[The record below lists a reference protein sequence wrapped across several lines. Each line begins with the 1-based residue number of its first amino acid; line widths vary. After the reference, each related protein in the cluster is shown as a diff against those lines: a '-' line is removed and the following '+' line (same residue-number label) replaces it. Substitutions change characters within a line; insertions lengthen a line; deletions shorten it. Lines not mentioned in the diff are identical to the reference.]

1 MIVTHPA
8 SGALGEVTWVDLLD
22 PTREEVERVR
32 DATGLRVPTN
42 EEVSEIQSS
51 SRLAMEQAA
60 YYVTTPLLAGSD
72 EDHLKLAPAGFV
84 LSARVLIT
92 VHFTRIDSLDDAR
105 VACVKGCVTTAEE
118 SFLRIL
124 EAVVDRAA
132 DSLERAGNECDALSH
147 AVFHGHGAKGHAAR
161 TSLRKI
167 GHIAHQ
173 ASYTRDELLG
183 IARIVGFIGQS
194 ALPDVPLVNAARMK
208 AIGTDIASLT
218 EYETRLSAK
227 VQFALDATLGF
238 INIEQNEIVKTL
250 TVASVVGIPPVL
262 VAGIYGMNFH
272 EMPELGWPL
281 GYPMAL
287 ALIVVSALLPLFWF
301 RKRGW
306 L

>member
-8 SGALGEVTWVDLLD
+8 SDALGEVAWIDLLD

-32 DATGLRVPTN
+32 VATGLRVPTN

-51 SRLAMEQAA
+51 SRLAMEQGA

-72 EDHLKLAPAGFV
+72 EYNFRLAPAGFV

-92 VHFTRIDSLDDAR
+92 VHFTRVDSLDDAR
-105 VACVKGCVTTAEE
+105 VVCVKDCAMTAEE

-124 EAVVDRAA
+124 EAVVERAA
-132 DSLERAGNECDALSH
+132 DALERAGNECDALSH
-147 AVFHGHGAKGHAAR
+147 AVFHGHSAKSQDSR
-161 TSLRKI
+161 VSLRKI

-183 IARIVGFIGQS
+183 IARIVGFVRQS
-194 ALPDVPLVNAARMK
+194 ALPEVLLVNAARMN

-218 EYETRLSAK
+218 EYETRLSVK
-227 VQFALDATLGF
+227 VQFVLDATLGF
-238 INIEQNEIVKTL
+238 INIEQNEIVKIL
-250 TVASVVGIPPVL
+250 TITSVVGISPVL

-272 EMPELGWPL
+272 EMPELEWSL
-281 GYPMAL
+281 GYPMAI
-287 ALIVVSALLPLFWF
+287 ALIVVTAVLPLFWF
-301 RKRGW
+301 KKRGW

>member
-1 MIVTHPA
+1 MIATHPA
-8 SGALGEVTWVDLLD
+8 HGALGEVAWIDLLD

-32 DATGLRVPTN
+32 EATGLRVPTN

-51 SRLAMEQAA
+51 SRLATEQGA

-72 EDHLKLAPAGFV
+72 ERKLWLAPVGFV

-92 VHFTRIDSLDDAR
+92 VHFTAIDSLDNAR
-105 VACVKGCVTTAEE
+105 VVCVNDRATTAEE

-132 DSLERAGNECDALSH
+132 DALERAGNECDALSH
-147 AVFHGHGAKGHAAR
+147 AVFHGQSAKSEGSRA
-161 TSLRKI
+161 SLQKI

-173 ASYTRDELLG
+173 TSHTRDELLG
-183 IARIVGFIGQS
+183 IARIVGFVRQS
-194 ALPDVPLVNAARMK
+194 VLPDVLIVNAGRMNG
-208 AIGTDIASLT
+208 IGLDIASLT

-250 TVASVVGIPPVL
+250 TIASVAGIPPVL

-272 EMPELGWPL
+272 KMPELEWSL

-287 ALIVVSALLPLFWF
+287 ALIVVTTLLPLLWF
-301 RKRGW
+301 KKRGW
-306 L
+306 M

>member
-1 MIVTHPA
+1 MIATHPA
-8 SGALGEVTWVDLLD
+8 NGALGEVVWIDLLD
-22 PTREEVERVR
+22 PSREEVERVHA
-32 DATGLRVPTN
+32 ATGLRVPTN

-51 SRLAMEQAA
+51 RRLATDQSA
-60 YYVTTPLLAGSD
+60 YYVTTPLLSGTD
-72 EDHLKLAPAGFV
+72 ELHLRLAPAGFV

-92 VHFTRIDSLDDAR
+92 VHFTPIDSLDNAR
-105 VACVKGCVTTAEE
+105 IVCTNDCATTAEE

-132 DSLERAGNECDALSH
+132 DALERAGNECDSLSH
-147 AVFHGHGAKGHAAR
+147 DVFHGRDAKSANSRAA
-161 TSLRKI
+161 LQKI

-173 ASYTRDELLG
+173 TSHTRDELLG
-183 IARIVGFIGQS
+183 IARIVGFVTQS
-194 ALPDVPLVNAARMK
+194 VLPDVLLVNAGRMK

-218 EYETRLSAK
+218 EYETRLSTK

-250 TVASVVGIPPVL
+250 TIASVVGIPPVL

-272 EMPELGWPL
+272 VMPELEWTL

-287 ALIVVSALLPLFWF
+287 VLIVVTGLLPLLWF
-301 RKRGW
+301 KKRGW
-306 L
+306 M

>member
-8 SGALGEVTWVDLLD
+8 SGGLGEVAWVDLLD
-22 PTREEVERVR
+22 PTREEVEQVHQ
-32 DATGLRVPTN
+32 ATGLRVPTN

-51 SRLAMEQAA
+51 SRLALENGA
-60 YYVTTPLLAGSD
+60 YYLTTPLLAGGD
-72 EDHLKLAPAGFV
+72 ERHLRLASIGFV

-92 VHFTRIDSLDDAR
+92 VHFTGIDSLEEAR
-105 VACVKGCVTTAEE
+105 LVCVKDSAATAEE

-132 DSLERAGNECDALSH
+132 DALERAGSECDSLSH
-147 AVFHGHGAKGHAAR
+147 AVFHGQSAKSHGSRA
-161 TSLRKI
+161 SLRRI

-173 ASYTRDELLG
+173 ASYARDELLG
-183 IARIVGFIGQS
+183 IARIVGFVSQ
-194 ALPDVPLVNAARMK
+194 ALLPDVLVANAARTK

-250 TVASVVGIPPVL
+250 TIASVVGIPPVL

-287 ALIVVSALLPLFWF
+287 ALIVVTALLPLLWF
-301 RKRGW
+301 KKRGW
-306 L
+306 M